1 MSGPAL
7 NAYLASTQVSLTTII
22 RGGHCCHPYFTDEET
37 EVQEGED
44 IGQGFTA
51 SMLNC
56 RQSGSRL

>member
-1 MSGPAL
+1 MPGPAL

-22 RGGHCCHPYFTDEET
+22 RGEHCCHPYFTDET
-37 EVQEGED
+37 EVQEVED
-44 IGQGFTA
+44 IGQGFTT